1 MATKTKTVPTSLA
14 ATVRAAVGNPGM
26 TYQWGSAVAVAYLPD
41 GHAAYDR
48 AARDVPPSPHPMA
61 GLLRIEMRQR
71 HPDALSVA
79 GGMLLRSTDTMAVR
93 GKSLWVR
100 EGDSDLSYL
109 LRQDGGLARFAG

>member
-1 MATKTKTVPTSLA
+1 MATKTKSVPTSLA

-26 TYQWGSAVAVAYLPD
+26 QYQWGSAVAVAYFPT

-48 AARDVPPSPHPMA
+48 VARGLPASPAPLA

-71 HPDALSVA
+71 HSDALSVA
-79 GGMLLRSTDTMAVR
+79 GGMLLQSTDTMAVA

-100 EGDSDLSYL
+100 QGDDDLAHL
-109 LRQDGGLARFAG
+109 LRADGGLARFIG